1 MLRIV
6 AGRLIGLMAVMSY
19 LEVGVESSSA
29 PAAEAESS
37 SSAAAEADDGSEF
50 TDLPPRVGLWL
61 NQIRNTRPH
70 PQCLREEY
78 PTDLVWQ
85 AYYVQRHHV
94 GCVVAWLAD
103 TGFSARLS
111 GTSIDLYRI
120 SVKRSEPVEHGVD
133 WLPLGNGFWD
143 AIFPFDFDQ
152 QALIRLSLAV
162 DRYGFPIIAWV
173 NFVYRPYFTN
183 HLRVR
188 RWDGQAWVDMGG
200 VLNLDLHESASKPLL
215 EWGERDALFIS
226 WTEDKRHRALWTGE
240 EWVLQ

>member
-1 MLRIV
+1 MWSV
-6 AGRLIGLMAVMSY
+6 AGRLIGLIAVMSY
-19 LEVGVESSSA
+19 PEVGVESSSTL
-29 PAAEAESS
+29 PVEAGSS
-37 SSAAAEADDGSEF
+37 SSPRAEADDGSEF
-50 TDLPPRVGLWL
+50 TDLPPRVGLTL

-70 PQCLREEY
+70 PQCLRDEY

-103 TGFSARLS
+103 TGFSARHS

-133 WLPLGNGFWD
+133 WLPLGDGLFD

-152 QALIRLSLAV
+152 QALVRLSLAV
-162 DRYGFPIIAWV
+162 DRSGFPIIAWV
-173 NFVYRPYFTN
+173 NFVYRPYYTN

-188 RWDGQAWVDMGG
+188 RWDGQAWVNLGDA
-200 VLNLDLHESASKPLL
+200 LNLDLYAPASKPQL
-215 EWGERDALFIS
+215 EWGERDALIIS
-226 WTEDKRHRALWTGE
+226 WTEGKRHRALWTGE